1 MEDEIFIIRI
11 RMRKIRKHSNK
22 DNLQNTVF
30 FQNNYKYQYNYATMI
45 Q

>member
-1 MEDEIFIIRI
+1 
-11 RMRKIRKHSNK
+11 MRKIRKHSNK

-30 FQNNYKYQYNYATMI
+30 LQNNYKYQYNYATMI